1 MNNQTTW
8 QRFAPLGLI
17 TIGFGLSLLGNTM
30 ERKAAGQP
38 WFWRGTVSLSV
49 INAGIALFGE
59 AVKARTLH
67 EWQQKEAHNATNHNV

>member
-1 MNNQTTW
+1 MTQHQKW
-8 QRFAPLGLI
+8 LRLAPAGLA

-49 INAGIALFGE
+49 INAGMALFGE
-59 AVKARTLH
+59 AVKARALY
-67 EWQQKEAHNATNHNV
+67 EWAQQSQEVL